1 MLYGKLQKNTSSH
14 FCNVN
19 KICLME
25 KIELII
31 FDKLRY
37 FVVIG
42 RAKPTETNQNPK
54 IYKLKVFCRNDVKA
68 KSLFWKH
75 MANFDRI
82 KKTQG
87 QILAVHRILD
97 RDPTRVKNFGFW
109 LKYRSRMGIHNMYR
123 EYRDVT
129 VDSAA
134 QKLYDDMAGRHK
146 AKPDNIHI
154 IDCREISD
162 HQVKR
167 PRVRQFLV
175 CTCYCNFSK
184 KNFFSKMG
192 FNHIN
197 VCHLSAT
204 LFCCWKREL
213 NYFGHLQWLDFV
225 SVGDKKNC
233 LALICCQKSSIKK
246 KQIFVSKSANFL
258 TMKKLW
264 LSVFNI

>member
-1 MLYGKLQKNTSSH
+1 M
-14 FCNVN
+14 F
-19 KICLME
+19 
-25 KIELII
+25 
-31 FDKLRY
+31 LRY
-37 FVVIG
+37 FVVVG
-42 RAKPTETNQNPK
+42 RAKPTETNKNPK

-75 MANFDRI
+75 MANFDRV

-175 CTCYCNFSK
+175 CKKQYIYFFYVVIIHPIFEKQEPELRFKNPFKVPRAPTRRHFRVFSK
-184 KNFFSKMG
+184 RKLTSQKYFVESLFRGSFVFFCS
-192 FNHIN
+192 
-197 VCHLSAT
+197 V
-204 LFCCWKREL
+204 
-213 NYFGHLQWLDFV
+213 NYFFEIPL
-225 SVGDKKNC
+225 
-233 LALICCQKSSIKK
+233 
-246 KQIFVSKSANFL
+246 
-258 TMKKLW
+258 
-264 LSVFNI
+264 